1 VGRDVREK
9 RRGWMYYPPS
19 TCCLRQECANSG
31 HSPTLGSVR
40 LEPRSERLVWA
51 SRVWP
56 TTTGLGALGRSDS
69 DVILLRVE
77 STHSRL
83 RQRSMHNE
91 REDCKNKD
99 RHRRPVRRH
108 IRDQLIHGFDEK
120 CADLALGTN
129 PEIDRVTIM
138 PTTGRLGDPMRGRTS
153 RGISSFFDIFR
164 EIQVEFA
171 ARNSR
176 VLHTTRIQALDE
188 VT

>member
-1 VGRDVREK
+1 
-9 RRGWMYYPPS
+9 
-19 TCCLRQECANSG
+19 
-31 HSPTLGSVR
+31 
-40 LEPRSERLVWA
+40 
-51 SRVWP
+51 
-56 TTTGLGALGRSDS
+56 
-69 DVILLRVE
+69 
-77 STHSRL
+77 
-83 RQRSMHNE
+83 MHNE

-164 EIQVEFA
+164 EIQVELA
-171 ARNSR
+171 SRNSR
-176 VLHTTRIQALDE
+176 GLHTIRIQVFDE
-188 VT
+188 VTQSHSGLHIRVLIDNHRKCAQQEILPVVVRQLVRYPSDAVLWIKLLQCPRNPRRTCAAVINAYKIR

>member
-1 VGRDVREK
+1 MGRDVREK

-77 STHSRL
+77 KGPEQIEPAIDAL
-83 RQRSMHNE
+83 RSPRAPRTRTGTEDRSGGMF
-91 REDCKNKD
+91 
-99 RHRRPVRRH
+99 
-108 IRDQLIHGFDEK
+108 RDQVIHGFD
-120 CADLALGTN
+120 
-129 PEIDRVTIM
+129 
-138 PTTGRLGDPMRGRTS
+138 DPP
-153 RGISSFFDIFR
+153 
-164 EIQVEFA
+164 
-171 ARNSR
+171 
-176 VLHTTRIQALDE
+176 LDACPK
-188 VT
+188 VRRSGA